1 MKINYLGVSNT
12 LFYFLRIKNNF
23 YYEKIICYYLG
34 RIRPS
39 DMRNRFN
46 SIRYKESDSVSW
58 YTSSLI
64 FLSYIYLNWSYKAS
78 FFLHFCGQFLVRKSG
93 QWSEIFVQA
102 VVFIFLDR
110 EKVVK
115 WSEKVGK
122 WSVFG
127 QF

>member
-1 MKINYLGVSNT
+1 MLVNKDGALQG
-12 LFYFLRIKNNF
+12 LFLFVFLW
-23 YYEKIICYYLG
+23 
-34 RIRPS
+34 
-39 DMRNRFN
+39 
-46 SIRYKESDSVSW
+46 SV
-58 YTSSLI
+58 
-64 FLSYIYLNWSYKAS
+64 
-78 FFLHFCGQFLVRKSG
+78 LVRKSG

-110 EKVVK
+110 EKVAK

>member
-1 MKINYLGVSNT
+1 
-12 LFYFLRIKNNF
+12 
-23 YYEKIICYYLG
+23 
-34 RIRPS
+34 
-39 DMRNRFN
+39 MRNRL
-46 SIRYKESDSVSW
+46 STIRYKEG
-58 YTSSLI
+58 SSRHRGIHLLLFFTLI
-64 FLSYIYLNWSYKAS
+64 EVYKAS

-102 VVFIFLDR
+102 VLFIFLDR
-110 EKVVK
+110 EKVAK

>member
-1 MKINYLGVSNT
+1 MIYN
-12 LFYFLRIKNNF
+12 LF
-23 YYEKIICYYLG
+23 
-34 RIRPS
+34 
-39 DMRNRFN
+39 
-46 SIRYKESDSVSW
+46 
-58 YTSSLI
+58 SLI
-64 FLSYIYLNWSYKAS
+64 FCRIFHLIESYKGS

-93 QWSEIFVQA
+93 QWSEISVQA

-110 EKVVK
+110 EKVTK